1 MKVEI
6 PSAKTR
12 MSRGKRRVIV
22 DRQQILAAAREI
34 GERDGWKAVTI
45 RALGLHLGYAAPVL
59 YQHFRNKE
67 DVLTQVAVEGL
78 QELHSD
84 LLREID
90 PGGEAAILVLAER
103 YWDYMLAQSRMYRL
117 MNGMDDAPVDGSVL
131 AQAAQHICDETGK
144 AVQLWFV
151 AQGTQPV
158 AKVNEL
164 ADTIWALLH
173 GMASL
178 YLGRAANFTAH
189 QAKIAVLHLLGGVLR
204 QQHVQLEG

>member
-1 MKVEI
+1 MKIEI
-6 PSAKTR
+6 PPAKIR
-12 MSRGKRRVIV
+12 MSRGKQRIVV
-22 DRQQILAAAREI
+22 DRQQIMAAAREI

-59 YQHFRNKE
+59 YEHFRNKE
-67 DVLTQVAVEGL
+67 DVLTQVAVGGL
-78 QELHSD
+78 QELRRE
-84 LLREID
+84 LLREVD

-103 YWDYMLAQSRMYRL
+103 YWNYMLEQTRMYRL

-131 AQAAQHICDETGK
+131 AQAAQHICEATGK
-144 AVQLWFV
+144 AVQLWFA
-151 AQGTQPV
+151 AQGSES
-158 AKVNEL
+158 AKVYEL

-189 QAKIAVLHLLGGVLR
+189 QAKTAVLHLLSGVLH
-204 QQHVQLEG
+204 QQQDQLQG